1 MDNETRQKLN
11 EIADQIR
18 ILELEVKI
26 LNATLDLEEL
36 NQSKNKKQ

>member
-36 NQSKNKKQ
+36 NQSKNKEQ